1 MDRDDIG
8 SDELM
13 GRTTFDLEDR
23 WFDTR
28 WQVTFDDYFT
38 IFAFD
43 STVSLCRSIV
53 SMISYVHRNARTS
66 FIKTQSVGLKLA
78 LLPNA

>member
-43 STVSLCRSIV
+43 SLYHSAAVS
-53 SMISYVHRNARTS
+53 
-66 FIKTQSVGLKLA
+66 FQ
-78 LLPNA
+78 